1 MYGQLRGLKS
11 KVTSGIKS
19 LEKSEGEVAQL
30 KEQLQVLQQQL
41 ETATL
46 EAQQAADRV
55 SLIFYDISLL
65 SNLVLE

>member
-11 KVTSGIKS
+11 KVTSGTKS

-30 KEQLQVLQQQL
+30 QEQLQALQQQL